1 MKNLLSLLLPLA
13 LLLSLTACGEKSADE
28 AARQT
33 PPTLTVTGAN
43 ACSVTLKSSSY
54 DWTYTQGLQ
63 SMTVIACGAHPLD
76 ETSRDITPVLEM
88 PFAVSAA
95 YFYTVTL
102 DFGDNS
108 PDSVSLRCWPSD
120 AWGSTGI
127 PSETVTAQRQDN
139 GTFRAELPQSDGI
152 FAVDALWDGSSATYT
167 FCTQAEGSEEL
178 HPGAVLS
185 IGESEDIRKIDISW
199 RSGSV
204 NIYTAEQ
211 SAQISVKEE
220 STAPLAESEKMVCA
234 IDGDTLRIH
243 FLGDAYRGSY
253 DGEKYLDVGLPR
265 ELVSAGHFE
274 EIKVE
279 TTDAYTIV
287 GADVSGSIKL
297 STVGGDARVMGAT
310 CPMVEIE
317 TVNGS
322 VGVVDGTWARVNIST
337 LSGAIELAGEAENA
351 EIETASGKVDIAG
364 ALGTLDFE
372 SVSGNLILA
381 TERALRLDAETES
394 GSIYLTL
401 PAQDGF
407 TLDYETKSGAFR
419 SALTERE
426 GTLIACG
433 DRETHYTVPALD
445 GGAVFVDLFGLAY
458 ELVNGSG
465 VGEGAFG
472 VEPPLLHAK
481 DRIAANFVRIGCK
494 QRVVETLQLGCRGNR
509 AALNHA
515 SQRGV
520 REQAASQ
527 HYMARA
533 GISLHQRIHIL
544 KIENVAVIGYGER
557 RAFQRLAVK
566 LLARRSRIAVLLHA
580 WVHDQPCQ
588 RHAAIQIEHTLVF
601 VVALKPQPGLDRY
614 RQR

>member
-1 MKNLLSLLLPLA
+1 MKKLLSLLLPLA

-33 PPTLTVTGAN
+33 PPTLTVTSAN

-63 SMTVIACGAHPLD
+63 SMTAIACGAHPLD

-120 AWGSTGI
+120 AWGSTGM

-139 GTFRAELPQSDGI
+139 GTFRAELPQSGGI

-234 IDGDTLRIH
+234 IDGDTLRIR

-253 DGEKYLDVGLPR
+253 DGEKHLDVGLPR

-279 TTDAYTIV
+279 TTDAY
-287 GADVSGSIKL
+287 
-297 STVGGDARVMGAT
+297 
-310 CPMVEIE
+310 
-317 TVNGS
+317 
-322 VGVVDGTWARVNIST
+322 
-337 LSGAIELAGEAENA
+337 AIRERRCAE
-351 EIETASGKVDIAG
+351 D
-364 ALGTLDFE
+364 
-372 SVSGNLILA
+372 
-381 TERALRLDAETES
+381 RAFD
-394 GSIYLTL
+394 
-401 PAQDGF
+401 
-407 TLDYETKSGAFR
+407 R
-419 SALTERE
+419 SAAT
-426 GTLIACG
+426 
-433 DRETHYTVPALD
+433 
-445 GGAVFVDLFGLAY
+445 
-458 ELVNGSG
+458 
-465 VGEGAFG
+465 
-472 VEPPLLHAK
+472 
-481 DRIAANFVRIGCK
+481 
-494 QRVVETLQLGCRGNR
+494 R
-509 AALNHA
+509 A
-515 SQRGV
+515 
-520 REQAASQ
+520 
-527 HYMARA
+527 
-533 GISLHQRIHIL
+533 
-544 KIENVAVIGYGER
+544 
-557 RAFQRLAVK
+557 
-566 LLARRSRIAVLLHA
+566 
-580 WVHDQPCQ
+580 
-588 RHAAIQIEHTLVF
+588 
-601 VVALKPQPGLDRY
+601 
-614 RQR
+614 

>member
-1 MKNLLSLLLPLA
+1 MKKLLSLLLPLA
-13 LLLSLTACGEKSADE
+13 LALSLTACGEKSADE

-33 PPTLTVTGAN
+33 PPTLTVTSAN

-108 PDSVSLRCWPSD
+108 ADSVSLRCWPSD
-120 AWGSTGI
+120 AWGTTGM

-152 FAVDALWDGSSATYT
+152 FAVDALWDTSSATYT

-178 HPGAVLS
+178 HTGAVLS

-287 GADVSGSIKL
+287 GADVSGRIKL

-310 CPMVEIE
+310 CPTVEIE

-322 VGVVDGTWARVNIST
+322 VGVVDGTWGKIELST
-337 LSGAIELAGEAENA
+337 VSGAIELAGDAESA

-364 ALGTLDFE
+364 ALGALDFE
-372 SVSGNLILA
+372 SVSGDLILA

-419 SALTERE
+419 STLTERE
-426 GTLIACG
+426 GALITCG
-433 DRETHYTVPALD
+433 DHEAYYT
-445 GGAVFVDLFGLAY
+445 
-458 ELVNGSG
+458 
-465 VGEGAFG
+465 
-472 VEPPLLHAK
+472 EPPLH
-481 DRIAANFVRIGCK
+481 
-494 QRVVETLQLGCRGNR
+494 
-509 AALNHA
+509 
-515 SQRGV
+515 
-520 REQAASQ
+520 
-527 HYMARA
+527 ARA
-533 GISLHQRIHIL
+533 LSQLEIST
-544 KIENVAVIGYGER
+544 GTG
-557 RAFQRLAVK
+557 
-566 LLARRSRIAVLLHA
+566 
-580 WVHDQPCQ
+580 
-588 RHAAIQIEHTLVF
+588 TLTIDTSS
-601 VVALKPQPGLDRY
+601 GSN
-614 RQR
+614 

>member
-1 MKNLLSLLLPLA
+1 MKKLLSLLLPLA

-33 PPTLTVTGAN
+33 PPTLTVTSAN

-120 AWGSTGI
+120 AWGSTGM
-127 PSETVTAQRQDN
+127 SSGTVTAQRQDN

-167 FCTQAEGSEEL
+167 FCTQAEGTKEL

-199 RSGSV
+199 RSGGV

-279 TTDAYTIV
+279 TTDAYAYV
-287 GADVSGSIKL
+287 SADAQKIEL
-297 STVGGDARVMGAT
+297 STLSGDARVMCAN
-310 CPMVEIE
+310 CPEVEIE
-317 TVNGS
+317 T
-322 VGVVDGTWARVNIST
+322 T
-337 LSGAIELAGEAENA
+337 SGN
-351 EIETASGKVDIAG
+351 AG
-364 ALGTLDFE
+364 ALDFE

-433 DRETHYTVPALD
+433 DHEAYYTVPALE
-445 GGAVFVDLFGLAY
+445 GGEMS
-458 ELVNGSG
+458 ELEISTVSGTLTIDASSGS
-465 VGEGAFG
+465 
-472 VEPPLLHAK
+472 
-481 DRIAANFVRIGCK
+481 N
-494 QRVVETLQLGCRGNR
+494 
-509 AALNHA
+509 
-515 SQRGV
+515 
-520 REQAASQ
+520 
-527 HYMARA
+527 
-533 GISLHQRIHIL
+533 
-544 KIENVAVIGYGER
+544 
-557 RAFQRLAVK
+557 
-566 LLARRSRIAVLLHA
+566 
-580 WVHDQPCQ
+580 
-588 RHAAIQIEHTLVF
+588 
-601 VVALKPQPGLDRY
+601 
-614 RQR
+614 

>member
-13 LLLSLTACGEKSADE
+13 LALSLAACGEKSADE

-33 PPTLTVTGAN
+33 PPTLTVTSAN

-88 PFAVSAA
+88 PFTVSAA

-120 AWGSTGI
+120 AWGSTGM

-167 FCTQAEGSEEL
+167 FCTQAEGSEEP

-199 RSGSV
+199 LSGGVSV
-204 NIYTAEQ
+204 QAVGQTSQITVQEDATAE
-211 SAQISVKEE
+211 
-220 STAPLAESEKMVCA
+220 LAEDEKLVCTV
-234 IDGDTLRIH
+234 DGDTLRIR
-243 FLGDAYRGSY
+243 FMSDANRDGFE
-253 DGEKYLDVGLPR
+253 GEKFLTVSLPW
-265 ELVSAGHFE
+265 ELVKNAHFE
-274 EIKVE
+274 EIDIE
-279 TTDAYTIV
+279 TTSAYAYVSADAQK
-287 GADVSGSIKL
+287 IKL
-297 STVGGDARVMGAT
+297 STVGGDARVMCAN
-310 CPMVEIE
+310 CPEVEIE
-317 TVNGS
+317 TTSGNA
-322 VGVVDGTWARVNIST
+322 GVVDGTWARVDIST
-337 LSGAIELAGEAENA
+337 VSGAIELAGDAESA

-364 ALGTLDFE
+364 ALGALDFE

-419 SALTERE
+419 SALTERK
-426 GTLIACG
+426 GALITCLDDHA
-433 DRETHYTVPALD
+433 THYSVPALD
-445 GGAVFVDLFGLAY
+445 GGEMS
-458 ELVNGSG
+458 ELTIETMSGEVTIGASSSGS
-465 VGEGAFG
+465 
-472 VEPPLLHAK
+472 
-481 DRIAANFVRIGCK
+481 N
-494 QRVVETLQLGCRGNR
+494 
-509 AALNHA
+509 
-515 SQRGV
+515 
-520 REQAASQ
+520 
-527 HYMARA
+527 
-533 GISLHQRIHIL
+533 
-544 KIENVAVIGYGER
+544 
-557 RAFQRLAVK
+557 
-566 LLARRSRIAVLLHA
+566 
-580 WVHDQPCQ
+580 
-588 RHAAIQIEHTLVF
+588 
-601 VVALKPQPGLDRY
+601 
-614 RQR
+614 

>member
-1 MKNLLSLLLPLA
+1 MKKLLSLLLPLA

-33 PPTLTVTGAN
+33 PPTLTVTSAN

-76 ETSRDITPVLEM
+76 ETSCDITPVLEM
-88 PFAVSAA
+88 PFTVSAA

-120 AWGSTGI
+120 AWGSTGM
-127 PSETVTAQRQDN
+127 PSETVTAQQQDN

-199 RSGSV
+199 RSGGVSV
-204 NIYTAEQ
+204 QAVGQTSQITVQEEATTALT
-211 SAQISVKEE
+211 EE
-220 STAPLAESEKMVCA
+220 EKLVCA
-234 IDGDTLRIH
+234 VDGDTLRIR
-243 FLGDAYRGSY
+243 FMSDARRDSFE
-253 DGEKYLDVGLPR
+253 GEKFLTVSLPW
-265 ELVSAGHFE
+265 ELVKNAHFE
-274 EIKVE
+274 EIDIE
-279 TTDAYTIV
+279 TTSAYAYVSADAQK
-287 GADVSGSIKL
+287 IKL
-297 STVGGDARVMGAT
+297 STVGGDARVMGAA
-310 CPMVEIE
+310 CPTVEIE
-317 TVNGS
+317 TVSGS
-322 VGVVDGTWARVNIST
+322 VGLVDGTWGKVELST
-337 LSGAIELAGEAENA
+337 ISGAIELAGEAESA

-364 ALGTLDFE
+364 ALGALDFE

-426 GTLIACG
+426 GALITCLDDHA
-433 DRETHYTVPALD
+433 THYSVPALD
-445 GGAVFVDLFGLAY
+445 GGTVS
-458 ELVNGSG
+458 ELEISTVSGTLTIDASSGS
-465 VGEGAFG
+465 
-472 VEPPLLHAK
+472 
-481 DRIAANFVRIGCK
+481 N
-494 QRVVETLQLGCRGNR
+494 
-509 AALNHA
+509 
-515 SQRGV
+515 
-520 REQAASQ
+520 
-527 HYMARA
+527 
-533 GISLHQRIHIL
+533 
-544 KIENVAVIGYGER
+544 
-557 RAFQRLAVK
+557 
-566 LLARRSRIAVLLHA
+566 
-580 WVHDQPCQ
+580 
-588 RHAAIQIEHTLVF
+588 
-601 VVALKPQPGLDRY
+601 
-614 RQR
+614 

>member
-1 MKNLLSLLLPLA
+1 MKKLLSLLLPLA
-13 LLLSLTACGEKSADE
+13 LALSLAACGEKSADE

-33 PPTLTVTGAN
+33 PPTLTVTSAN

-54 DWTYTQGLQ
+54 DWTYPQGLQ

-88 PFAVSAA
+88 PFTVSAA

-120 AWGSTGI
+120 AWGSTGMS
-127 PSETVTAQRQDN
+127 SETVTAQRQDN

-199 RSGSV
+199 LSGGVSV
-204 NIYTAEQ
+204 QAVGQTSQITVQEDATTALT
-211 SAQISVKEE
+211 EE
-220 STAPLAESEKMVCA
+220 EKLVCA
-234 IDGDTLRIH
+234 VDGDTLRIR
-243 FLGDAYRGSY
+243 FMSDARRDSFE
-253 DGEKYLDVGLPR
+253 GEKFLTVSLPW
-265 ELVSAGHFE
+265 ELVKNAHFE
-274 EIKVE
+274 EIDIE
-279 TTDAYTIV
+279 TTSAYAYVSADAQKIE
-287 GADVSGSIKL
+287 L
-297 STVGGDARVMGAT
+297 STLSGDARVMCAS
-310 CPMVEIE
+310 CPAVEIE
-317 TVNGS
+317 TVSGS
-322 VGVVDGTWARVNIST
+322 VGVVDGTWARVDIST
-337 LSGAIELAGEAENA
+337 LSGAIELAGEVENA

-364 ALGTLDFE
+364 ALGALDFE
-372 SVSGNLILA
+372 SVSGDLILA

-433 DRETHYTVPALD
+433 DRETHYSVPALD
-445 GGAVFVDLFGLAY
+445 GGAVS
-458 ELVNGSG
+458 ELTIETMSGTLTIKASPSGS
-465 VGEGAFG
+465 
-472 VEPPLLHAK
+472 
-481 DRIAANFVRIGCK
+481 N
-494 QRVVETLQLGCRGNR
+494 
-509 AALNHA
+509 
-515 SQRGV
+515 
-520 REQAASQ
+520 
-527 HYMARA
+527 
-533 GISLHQRIHIL
+533 
-544 KIENVAVIGYGER
+544 
-557 RAFQRLAVK
+557 
-566 LLARRSRIAVLLHA
+566 
-580 WVHDQPCQ
+580 
-588 RHAAIQIEHTLVF
+588 
-601 VVALKPQPGLDRY
+601 
-614 RQR
+614 